1 MTHDVQ
7 ACWKVK
13 IMMRWLFAIICLAT
27 YILPSFSMAE
37 TANNQMLIEKAFIE
51 ASFEP
56 STNVHYGSVN
66 LIPKGYDTDVLNR
79 IECENGVIGNVWL
92 KYDTRR
98 YIGDDETLFIPA
110 SGLWVGPVAGSAGLT
125 LRLIDDSHLVFRN
138 LPEHLA
144 MDGHVKCNLSF
155 ERAGRIDVDFSVIRD
170 LDQLI
175 SF

>member
-1 MTHDVQ
+1 
-7 ACWKVK
+7 
-13 IMMRWLFAIICLAT
+13 MMRSSFAIICLAT
-27 YILPSFSMAE
+27 YIVPSFSMAE

-51 ASFEP
+51 ASSEP
-56 STNVHYGSVN
+56 NTNVHYGAVN

-98 YIGDDETLFIPA
+98 YIGDDETLLIPH
-110 SGLWVGPVAGSAGLT
+110 SGFWIGPSAGFGMSFQAS
-125 LRLIDDSHLVFRN
+125 LIDLAHLVFRN

-144 MDGHVKCNLSF
+144 MNESVKCSLSF
-155 ERAGRIDVDFSVIRD
+155 ERAGRIEVDFTIIRNME
-170 LDQLI
+170 QLI